1 MNRVWKQFFKNLAW
15 PVGIAVY
22 VWGIVFASYYVDSL
36 YKDRGVIVVVVFM
49 VLPGL
54 VFFVCETW
62 RDAKRKVE
70 RENEKMIR
78 ILKGN

>member
-1 MNRVWKQFFKNLAW
+1 
-15 PVGIAVY
+15 
-22 VWGIVFASYYVDSL
+22 
-36 YKDRGVIVVVVFM
+36 M